1 VLPVSSVAG
10 ARWFGLEASLH
21 WLLSIDWE
29 SVFVPTVALAEL
41 AVRAILLY
49 AIIFVLMRLVLRR
62 QLGGIAPSDIL
73 VIVLISE
80 VAGNGFVPETRS
92 ISESAF
98 VVLVILM
105 CSYSIEWL
113 QFRFPALER
122 LTRGP
127 KLRLID
133 NGRMLYRNMRRE
145 YVTESELMAQLRE
158 NGVDDCCQVK
168 EACLEA
174 DGRISVIKKSG

>member
-1 VLPVSSVAG
+1 MLPVSGVAG

-80 VAGNGFVPETRS
+80 VAGNAFVPETRS

-98 VVLVILM
+98 VVLVIL
-105 CSYSIEWL
+105 S
-113 QFRFPALER
+113 A
-122 LTRGP
+122 
-127 KLRLID
+127 
-133 NGRMLYRNMRRE
+133 
-145 YVTESELMAQLRE
+145 
-158 NGVDDCCQVK
+158 
-168 EACLEA
+168 
-174 DGRISVIKKSG
+174 